1 MPLPTA
7 LTPPWGSDGPRL
19 DLETR
24 LSHLK
29 RVGEEIITERE
40 LRTLLETKQHPT
52 AYDGFEPSG
61 LAHLPF
67 GVLRPILVD
76 DMLKAGVRMK
86 LWIAD
91 WFAWVN
97 NKMGGD
103 LDKIREVGRYFV
115 EVWKAAGVDMSKVDV
130 LWTSDAARE
139 EEYWK
144 KVITVA
150 QNSTLARAQRALTI
164 AGRTTK
170 ESIQTAQLFY
180 PMMQVADIF
189 WLDVDICQLGVD
201 QRRANILARE
211 IAERMKWKKPVAIHH
226 HMLIGL
232 QGKREPEGLFDE
244 DTSVDSE
251 IASKM
256 SKSKPE
262 TSIFVHDSKEA
273 IMSKVNSA
281 YCPPRVVE
289 GNALMEYARYIIFR
303 KLESLTI
310 ERPEKYGG
318 NAEFQSYGELES
330 AYASGKLH
338 PADLKKGVGE
348 ALDEVVAPIREH
360 FLKDPAAKRLYLS
373 VLEAET
379 TR

>member
-1 MPLPTA
+1 M
-7 LTPPWGSDGPRL
+7 DL
-19 DLETR
+19 DAR
-24 LSHLK
+24 LSYIK
-29 RVGEEIITERE
+29 RVGEEIITEKE
-40 LRTLLETKQHPT
+40 LRTLLETKDHPT

-103 LDKIREVGRYFV
+103 LERIQEVGKYFV
-115 EVWKAAGVDMSKVDV
+115 EVWKAAGVDMSKVEV
-130 LWTSDAARE
+130 LWTSDATRQ

-144 KVITVA
+144 KVVTVA

-164 AGRTTK
+164 AGRTTR
-170 ESIQTAQLFY
+170 ETIQTAQLFY

-189 WLDVDICQLGVD
+189 WLDVDICQLGLD

-211 IAERMKWKKPVAIHH
+211 IADRMHWKKPIAVHH
-226 HMLIGL
+226 HMLVGL
-232 QGKREPEGLFDE
+232 QGRKEPEGFDE
-244 DTSVDSE
+244 NGTVDSE

-262 TSIFVHDSKEA
+262 SSIFVHDSPET
-273 IMSKVNSA
+273 IMKKVNSA
-281 YCPPRVVE
+281 YCPPKVLE
-289 GNALMEYARYIIFR
+289 GNVLIEYARYMIFR
-303 KLESLTI
+303 KKKSLRI

-318 NAEFQSYGELES
+318 DIEFSSLAELEK
-330 AYASGKLH
+330 AYSSGTLH
-338 PADLKKGVGE
+338 PADLKKGVGG
-348 ALDEVVAPIREH
+348 ALDEIIAPIRDH
-360 FLKDPAAKRLYLS
+360 FVKDPAARRLFETVRS
-373 VLEAET
+373 AET

>member
-1 MPLPTA
+1 
-7 LTPPWGSDGPRL
+7 L

-24 LSHLK
+24 LAYI
-29 RVGEEIITERE
+29 RNVGEEIITERE
-40 LRTLLETKQHPT
+40 LRILLETNDHPT

-67 GVLRPILVD
+67 GILRPILVE

-103 LDKIREVGRYFV
+103 LEKIQEVGRYFV
-115 EVWKAAGVDMSKVDV
+115 EVWKVAGVDMTKVDL
-130 LWTSDAARE
+130 LWTSDAAKQ

-164 AGRTTK
+164 AGRSTK

-189 WLDVDICQLGVD
+189 WLGVDICQLGVD

-211 IAERMKWKKPVAIHH
+211 IADKLKWKKPVAVHH

-232 QGKREPEGLFDE
+232 QGRREPEGFDE
-244 DTSVDSE
+244 NGAVDEE
-251 IASKM
+251 ISSKM

-262 TSIFVHDSKEA
+262 TSIFVHDSPDT
-273 IMSKVNSA
+273 IMKKVNSA
-281 YCPPRVVE
+281 YCPPKILE
-289 GNALMEYARYIIFR
+289 GNALIEYARYIVFR
-303 KLESLTI
+303 KQKSLII

-318 NAEFQSYGELES
+318 RIEFFSIQELEE
-330 AYASGKLH
+330 AYSSGKLH
-338 PADLKKGVGE
+338 PSDLKKGVGM
-348 ALDEVVAPIREH
+348 ALDALISPIRDH
-360 FLKDPAAKRLYLS
+360 FEKDPQARRLYEA
-373 VLEAET
+373 VRAAET

>member
-1 MPLPTA
+1 
-7 LTPPWGSDGPRL
+7 L
-19 DLETR
+19 DLESR
-24 LSHLK
+24 LAYIK
-29 RVGEEIITERE
+29 KVGEEIITEQE
-40 LRTLLETKQHPT
+40 LKTLLETNNHPT

-76 DMLKAGVRMK
+76 DMLRAGVRMK

-103 LDKIREVGRYFV
+103 LAKIQEVGKYFV
-115 EVWKAAGVDMSKVDV
+115 EVWKAAGVDMSKVEV
-130 LWTSDAARE
+130 LWTSDAARQ

-144 KVITVA
+144 KVVIVA

-170 ESIQTAQLFY
+170 DAVQTAALFY

-211 IAERMKWKKPVAIHH
+211 IADKLKWKKPVAVHH

-232 QGKREPEGLFDE
+232 QGRKEPEGSFDE
-244 DTSVDSE
+244 NGALDSE

-262 TSIFVHDSKEA
+262 TSIFVHDSA
-273 IMSKVNSA
+273 DVIMKKVNSA
-281 YCPPRVVE
+281 FCPPKIIE
-289 GNALMEYARYIIFR
+289 GNALIEYSRYIIFR
-303 KLESLTI
+303 KKKSLII
-310 ERPEKYGG
+310 ERAEKYGG
-318 NAEFQSYGELES
+318 NVEFTSPEELEQ
-330 AYASGKLH
+330 AYVVGRLH
-338 PADLKKGVGE
+338 PADLKRGVGS
-348 ALDEVVAPIREH
+348 ALDDIVAPIRTH
-360 FLKDPAAKRLYLS
+360 FEKDPAARRLYET
-373 VLEAET
+373 VRTAET

>member
-1 MPLPTA
+1 M
-7 LTPPWGSDGPRL
+7 

-24 LSHLK
+24 LAHI
-29 RVGEEIITERE
+29 RQVGEEIITEGE
-40 LRTLLETKQHPT
+40 LKALLETNDHPT

-61 LAHLPF
+61 LANMAF

-76 DMLKAGVRMK
+76 DMLKAGVKMK
-86 LWIAD
+86 LLLAD
-91 WFAWVN
+91 WFGWVN

-103 LDKIREVGRYFV
+103 LETIQTVGRYLV
-115 EVWKAAGVDMSKVDV
+115 EVWRAAGVDMSRVEV
-130 LWTSDAARE
+130 LWTSDATKN

-150 QNSTLARAQRALTI
+150 QNSTLARTQRAITI
-164 AGRTTK
+164 MGRTTK
-170 ESIQTAQLFY
+170 DLIQTAQLFY

-189 WLDVDICQLGVD
+189 WLDVDICQLGLD

-211 IAERMKWKKPVAIHH
+211 IADKMKWKKPVAVHH

-232 QGKREPEGLFDE
+232 QGKKEAEGFDE
-244 DTSVDSE
+244 NGAVDQE

-262 TSIFVHDSKEA
+262 TSIFVHDSREQ
-273 IMSKVNSA
+273 ILSKVNSA
-281 YCPPRVVE
+281 YCPPKILE
-289 GNALMEYARYIIFR
+289 GNALIEYSRHIIFR
-303 KLESLTI
+303 KMKSLKV

-318 NAEFQSYGELES
+318 NAEFFSYAELEDAFRKGS
-330 AYASGKLH
+330 LH

-348 ALDEVVAPIREH
+348 SLNSIIAPIRDH
-360 FLKDPAAKRLYLS
+360 FEKDPAARRLYLS
-373 VLEAET
+373 VKSAET

>member
-1 MPLPTA
+1 M
-7 LTPPWGSDGPRL
+7 
-19 DLETR
+19 DLEER
-24 LSHLK
+24 LGHI
-29 RVGEEIITERE
+29 RNVGEEIITERE
-40 LRTLLETKQHPT
+40 LRALLETKEHPT

-61 LAHLPF
+61 LANLAF

-76 DMLKAGVRMK
+76 EMLKAGVMMK
-86 LWIAD
+86 LWLAD
-91 WFAWVN
+91 WHAWVN

-103 LDKIREVGRYFV
+103 LGKIQEVGRYFV
-115 EVWKAAGVDMSKVDV
+115 EVWKAAGVDMSKVEV
-130 LWTSDAARE
+130 LWTSDAARN

-144 KVITVA
+144 KVVTVA

-170 ESIQTAQLFY
+170 DAIQTAQLFY

-189 WLDVDICQLGVD
+189 WLDVDICQLGLD
-201 QRRANILARE
+201 QRRANILSRE
-211 IAERMKWKKPVAIHH
+211 IAEKLKWKKPVAVHH

-232 QGKREPEGLFDE
+232 QGKKEPEGFDE
-244 DTSVDSE
+244 NGDLDSE

-262 TSIFVHDSKEA
+262 TSIFVHDGPEA
-273 IMSKVNSA
+273 IMKKVNSA
-281 YCPPRVVE
+281 YCPPKVVE
-289 GNALMEYARYIIFR
+289 GNALVEYSRYVVF
-303 KLESLTI
+303 KKQKSLKV

-318 NAEFQSYGELES
+318 NAEFTSAAELEG
-330 AYASGKLH
+330 AFRAGTLH

-348 ALDEVVAPIREH
+348 ALDAIIAPIRSH
-360 FLKDPAAKRLYLS
+360 FEKDPSARRLYETVRAS
-373 VLEAET
+373 ET

>member
-1 MPLPTA
+1 
-7 LTPPWGSDGPRL
+7 L

-24 LSHLK
+24 LECIH

-40 LRTLLETKQHPT
+40 LRALLETNDHPT

-67 GVLRPILVD
+67 GVLRPILVE
-76 DMLKAGVRMK
+76 DMLKAGVKMK

-97 NKMGGD
+97 NKIGGD
-103 LDKIREVGRYFV
+103 LEKIQEVGKYFV
-115 EVWKAAGVDMSKVDV
+115 EVWKAAGVDMSKVEI
-130 LWTSDAARE
+130 LWTSDAARQ

-170 ESIQTAQLFY
+170 ESVQTAQLFY

-211 IAERMKWKKPVAIHH
+211 VADKMKWKKPVAVHH

-232 QGKREPEGLFDE
+232 QGRKEPEGFDE
-244 DTSVDSE
+244 NGAMDAE
-251 IASKM
+251 ISSKM

-262 TSIFVHDSKEA
+262 TSIFVHDSHDL
-273 IMSKVNSA
+273 IMKKVNSA
-281 YCPPRVVE
+281 YCPPKVLD
-289 GNALMEYARYIIFR
+289 GNALIEYSKYIIFR
-303 KLESLTI
+303 KRKSLRV
-310 ERPEKYGG
+310 ERPAKYGG
-318 NAEFQSYGELES
+318 NVEFFSSGELEEAYS
-330 AYASGKLH
+330 AGRLH
-338 PADLKKGVGE
+338 PADLKKGAGE
-348 ALDEVVAPIREH
+348 ALDGIISPIREH
-360 FLKDPAAKRLYLS
+360 FVKDPSARKLFEAVRA
-373 VLEAET
+373 AET

>member
-1 MPLPTA
+1 M
-7 LTPPWGSDGPRL
+7 

-24 LSHLK
+24 LECIR

-40 LRTLLETKQHPT
+40 LRALLETNDRPT

-67 GVLRPILVD
+67 GVLRPILVE

-103 LDKIREVGRYFV
+103 LEKIQEVGKYFV
-115 EVWKAAGVDMSKVDV
+115 EVWKAAGVDMSKVEI
-130 LWTSDAARE
+130 LWTSDAAKQ

-170 ESIQTAQLFY
+170 ESVQTAQLFY

-211 IAERMKWKKPVAIHH
+211 VADKMKWKKPVAVHH

-232 QGKREPEGLFDE
+232 QGRKEPEGFDE
-244 DTSVDSE
+244 NGAMDAE
-251 IASKM
+251 ISSKM

-262 TSIFVHDSKEA
+262 TSIFVHDSHDL
-273 IMSKVNSA
+273 IMKKVNSA
-281 YCPPRVVE
+281 YCPPKVLD
-289 GNALMEYARYIIFR
+289 GNALIEYSKYIIFR
-303 KLESLTI
+303 KRKSLRV
-310 ERPEKYGG
+310 ERPAKYGG
-318 NAEFQSYGELES
+318 NVEFFSSGELEEAYS
-330 AYASGKLH
+330 AGRLH
-338 PADLKKGVGE
+338 PADLKKGAGE
-348 ALDEVVAPIREH
+348 ALDGIISPIREH
-360 FLKDPAAKRLYLS
+360 FVKDPSARKLFEAVRA
-373 VLEAET
+373 AET

>member
-1 MPLPTA
+1 
-7 LTPPWGSDGPRL
+7 L
-19 DLETR
+19 DLDER
-24 LSHLK
+24 LQLI
-29 RVGEEIITERE
+29 RNVGEEIITERE
-40 LRTLLETKQHPT
+40 LRTVLETNDHPT

-67 GVLRPILVD
+67 GVLRPILVE

-103 LDKIREVGRYFV
+103 LEKIQEVGRYFV
-115 EVWKAAGVDMSKVDV
+115 EVWKAAGVDMTKVEI
-130 LWTSDAARE
+130 LWTSDAARQ

-170 ESIQTAQLFY
+170 ESVQTAQLFY

-211 IAERMKWKKPVAIHH
+211 IADRMKWKKPVAVHH

-232 QGKREPEGLFDE
+232 QGKKEPEGFDE
-244 DTSVDSE
+244 NGLMDAE
-251 IASKM
+251 ISSKM
-256 SKSKPE
+256 SKSRPE
-262 TSIFVHDSKEA
+262 TSIFVHDSPEV
-273 IMSKVNSA
+273 IMRKVNSA
-281 YCPPRVVE
+281 YCPPRVLE
-289 GNALMEYARYIIFR
+289 GNALIEYSRYIVFR
-303 KLESLTI
+303 KRKSLTI

-318 NAEFQSYGELES
+318 NVDFFSSKDLDE
-330 AYASGKLH
+330 AYAGGRLH

-348 ALDEVVAPIREH
+348 ALDGIISPIREH
-360 FLKDPAAKRLYLS
+360 FVKNPHARKLYET
-373 VLEAET
+373 VRTAET

>member
-1 MPLPTA
+1 M
-7 LTPPWGSDGPRL
+7 

-24 LSHLK
+24 LQLL
-29 RVGEEIITERE
+29 RNVGEEIITEKE
-40 LRTLLETKQHPT
+40 LRTLLETNDHPT

-76 DMLKAGVRMK
+76 DMAKAGVRMK

-103 LDKIREVGRYFV
+103 LDKIQEVGRYFV

-130 LWTSDAARE
+130 LWTSEAAKQ

-144 KVITVA
+144 KVVVVA

-170 ESIQTAQLFY
+170 ESIQTAQLLY

-211 IAERMKWKKPVAIHH
+211 IAEKMKWKKPVAIHH

-232 QGKREPEGLFDE
+232 QGRKEPEGFDE
-244 DTSVDSE
+244 NGAMDSE

-262 TSIFVHDSKEA
+262 TSIFVHDSKDE
-273 IMSKVNSA
+273 IMRKVNSA
-281 YCPPRVVE
+281 YCPPKVLE
-289 GNALMEYARYIIFR
+289 GNALLEYSRYIIFR
-303 KLESLTI
+303 KMKSLKI

-318 NAEFQSYGELES
+318 NVEFFKIGELES
-330 AYASGKLH
+330 VFAEGRLH
-338 PADLKKGVGE
+338 PADLKRGVGE
-348 ALDEVVAPIREH
+348 ALDEIISPIRNH
-360 FLKDPAAKRLYLS
+360 FVKDPKARRLY
-373 VLEAET
+373 EAVRAAEA

>member
-1 MPLPTA
+1 M
-7 LTPPWGSDGPRL
+7 
-19 DLETR
+19 DLEER
-24 LSHLK
+24 LGHI
-29 RVGEEIITERE
+29 RNVGEEIITEKE
-40 LRTLLETKQHPT
+40 LRTLLESKEHPT

-76 DMLKAGVRMK
+76 EMLKAGVRMK

-103 LDKIREVGRYFV
+103 LEKIQEVGKYFV
-115 EVWKAAGVDMSKVDV
+115 EVWKAAGVDMSKVEV
-130 LWTSDAARE
+130 LWTSDAARN

-144 KVITVA
+144 KVVTVA

-170 ESIQTAQLFY
+170 DTIQTAQLFY

-189 WLDVDICQLGVD
+189 WLDVDICQLGLD

-211 IAERMKWKKPVAIHH
+211 IAEKMKWKKPVAVHH
-226 HMLIGL
+226 HMLIGI
-232 QGKREPEGLFDE
+232 QGTKEPEGFDE
-244 DTSVDSE
+244 NGALDAE

-262 TSIFVHDSKEA
+262 TSIFVHDSPDV
-273 IMSKVNSA
+273 IMKKVNSA

-289 GNALMEYARYIIFR
+289 GNVLIEYSRYIVF
-303 KLESLTI
+303 KKQKSLKI
-310 ERPEKYGG
+310 ERPAMYGG
-318 NAEFQSYGELES
+318 NAEFSSMAELEG
-330 AYASGKLH
+330 AFRAGTLH
-338 PADLKKGVGE
+338 PADLKRGGGE
-348 ALDEVVAPIREH
+348 ALNNIIAPIRSH
-360 FLKDPAAKRLYLS
+360 FEKDPSARRLYET
-373 VLEAET
+373 VRAAEK

>member
-1 MPLPTA
+1 
-7 LTPPWGSDGPRL
+7 
-19 DLETR
+19 
-24 LSHLK
+24 
-29 RVGEEIITERE
+29 
-40 LRTLLETKQHPT
+40 
-52 AYDGFEPSG
+52 
-61 LAHLPF
+61 
-67 GVLRPILVD
+67 
-76 DMLKAGVRMK
+76 MK

-103 LDKIREVGRYFV
+103 LQKIQEVGRYFV
-115 EVWKAAGVDMSKVDV
+115 EVWKAAGVDMSKVEV
-130 LWTSDAARE
+130 LWTSDAARQ

-170 ESIQTAQLFY
+170 DSVQTAQLFY

-211 IAERMKWKKPVAIHH
+211 IADRMKWKKPVAVHH

-232 QGKREPEGLFDE
+232 QGRKEPEGFDE
-244 DTSVDSE
+244 NGTVDAE
-251 IASKM
+251 ISSKM

-262 TSIFVHDSKEA
+262 TSIFVHDPAEE
-273 IMSKVNSA
+273 ILRKVNSA
-281 YCPPRVVE
+281 YCPPKVLE
-289 GNALMEYARYIIFR
+289 GNALIEYSRYIVFR
-303 KLESLTI
+303 KQKSLRI
-310 ERPEKYGG
+310 ERPAKYGG
-318 NAEFQSYGELES
+318 NVEFFSSAELER
-330 AYASGKLH
+330 AYAEGTLH

-348 ALDEVVAPIREH
+348 ALDGIISPIREH
-360 FLKDPAAKRLYLS
+360 FEKDPHARKLFETVRA
-373 VLEAET
+373 AET

>member
-1 MPLPTA
+1 MDLE
-7 LTPPWGSDGPRL
+7 DRL
-19 DLETR
+19 DHIR
-24 LSHLK
+24 
-29 RVGEEIITERE
+29 RVGEEIITDRE
-40 LRTLLETKQHPT
+40 LRALLETKDHPT

-67 GVLRPILVD
+67 GVLRPILVE
-76 DMLKAGVRMK
+76 DMQKAGVRMK

-103 LDKIREVGRYFV
+103 LAKIQEVGRYFV

-130 LWTSDAARE
+130 LWTSDAAKQ

-170 ESIQTAQLFY
+170 ESVQTAQLFY

-211 IAERMKWKKPVAIHH
+211 IADKMKWKKPVAVHH

-232 QGKREPEGLFDE
+232 QGRKEPEGFDE
-244 DTSVDSE
+244 NGAMDAE
-251 IASKM
+251 ISSKM
-256 SKSKPE
+256 SKSRPE
-262 TSIFVHDSKEA
+262 TSIFVHDSLEQ
-273 IMSKVNSA
+273 IMKKVNSA
-281 YCPPRVVE
+281 YCPPKVLE
-289 GNALMEYARYIIFR
+289 GNALIEYSRYIVFR
-303 KLESLTI
+303 KRKSLSI

-318 NAEFQSYGELES
+318 NAEFFSAEELEK
-330 AYASGKLH
+330 AYLAGGLH
-338 PADLKKGVGE
+338 PADLKRGVGL
-348 ALDEVVAPIREH
+348 ALDSIIAPIRQH
-360 FLKDPAAKRLYLS
+360 FEKDPDARRLYET
-373 VLEAET
+373 VRAAET

>member
-1 MPLPTA
+1 M
-7 LTPPWGSDGPRL
+7 DV
-19 DLETR
+19 DTR
-24 LSHLK
+24 LGLI
-29 RVGEEIITERE
+29 RQVGEEIITETE
-40 LRTLLETKQHPT
+40 LRSLLEAKAHPS

-103 LDKIREVGRYFV
+103 LEKIQQVGRYFV
-115 EVWKAAGVDMSKVDV
+115 EVWKAAGVDMTKVDV

-144 KVITVA
+144 RVVTVA

-164 AGRTTK
+164 AGRTSK
-170 ESIQTAQLFY
+170 EALQAAQLFY

-189 WLDVDICQLGVD
+189 WLDVDICQLGLD

-211 IAERMKWKKPVAIHH
+211 IADKMKWKKPVAVHH

-232 QGKREPEGLFDE
+232 EGKKEPEGYDE
-244 DTSVDSE
+244 NSALDAE

-262 TSIFVHDSKEA
+262 TSIFVHDGPEVIARK
-273 IMSKVNSA
+273 INSA
-281 YCPPRVVE
+281 YCPPKVVE
-289 GNALMEYARYIIFR
+289 GNALTEYSRYIVFR
-303 KLESLTI
+303 KRKSMLI

-318 NAEFQSYGELES
+318 NVEYFSYGEL
-330 AYASGKLH
+330 ADAFVSGKLH
-338 PADLKKGVGE
+338 PADLKKGV
-348 ALDEVVAPIREH
+348 AASLDEIIRPIRDH
-360 FLKDPAAKRLYLS
+360 FEKDPAARRLY
-373 VLEAET
+373 EAVRSTEA

>member
-1 MPLPTA
+1 M
-7 LTPPWGSDGPRL
+7 DI
-19 DLETR
+19 ETR
-24 LSHLK
+24 LAYVR
-29 RVGEEIITERE
+29 RVGEEIITEKE
-40 LRTLLETKQHPT
+40 LRTLFEIKDHPT

-61 LAHLPF
+61 LANIAF
-67 GVLRPILVD
+67 GVLRPILIEE
-76 DMLKAGVRMK
+76 MQKAGVRMK

-103 LDKIREVGRYFV
+103 LEKIQEVGRYFI

-130 LWTSDAARE
+130 LWTSDAARQ

-144 KVITVA
+144 KVIVVA

-170 ESIQTAQLFY
+170 ESVQTAQLFY

-189 WLDVDICQLGVD
+189 WLDVDICQLGMD
-201 QRRANILARE
+201 QRRANVLARE
-211 IAERMKWKKPVAIHH
+211 IADRMKWKKPVAVHH

-232 QGKREPEGLFDE
+232 QGKKEAEGFDE
-244 DTSVDSE
+244 NTSLDAE
-251 IASKM
+251 ISSKM

-262 TSIFVHDSKEA
+262 TSIFVHDSAEL
-273 IMSKVNSA
+273 IMRKVNSA
-281 YCPPRVVE
+281 YCPPRVVD
-289 GNALMEYARYIIFR
+289 GNALIEYSRYIVFR
-303 KLESLTI
+303 KKKSLRI

-318 NAEFQSYGELES
+318 NVEFSSAHELEQ
-330 AYASGKLH
+330 AYEAGTLH
-338 PADLKKGVGE
+338 PADLKKAVGE
-348 ALDEVVAPIREH
+348 SLNDIIAPIRDH
-360 FLKDPAAKRLYLS
+360 FVKDPSARRLYES
-373 VLEAET
+373 VSTAET

>member
-1 MPLPTA
+1 
-7 LTPPWGSDGPRL
+7 L
-19 DLETR
+19 DLETKLGLMR
-24 LSHLK
+24 E
-29 RVGEEIITERE
+29 VGEEIITETE
-40 LRTLLETKQHPT
+40 LRVLFETKQHPT

-103 LDKIREVGRYFV
+103 LDKIQEVGRYFI
-115 EVWKAAGVDMSKVDV
+115 EVWKAAGVDMSKVEV
-130 LWTSDAARE
+130 LWTSDAAKND
-139 EEYWK
+139 EYWK
-144 KVITVA
+144 KVIVVA
-150 QNSTLARAQRALTI
+150 QNSTLSRAQRALTI
-164 AGRTTK
+164 AGRTTR
-170 ESIQTAQLFY
+170 ESLQTAQLFY

-211 IAERMKWKKPVAIHH
+211 IAERMKWKKPVAVHH

-232 QGKREPEGLFDE
+232 QGKKEPEGLYD
-244 DTSVDSE
+244 DNGAVDSE

-262 TSIFVHDSKEA
+262 TSIYVHDDADA
-273 IMSKVNSA
+273 IMKKVNSA
-281 YCPPRVVE
+281 YCPPREIE
-289 GNALMEYARYIIFR
+289 GNALLEYARYIVFR
-303 KLESLTI
+303 KQESLSI
-310 ERPEKYGG
+310 ERPDKYGG
-318 NAEFQSYGELES
+318 NVEYFSAKELEA
-330 AYASGKLH
+330 AYSEGKLH
-338 PADLKKGVGE
+338 PADLKKGVGGSLNE
-348 ALDEVVAPIREH
+348 IISPIREH
-360 FLKDPAAKRLYLS
+360 FEKDPQARRLYEN
-373 VLEAET
+373 VKAAET

>member
-1 MPLPTA
+1 M
-7 LTPPWGSDGPRL
+7 
-19 DLETR
+19 DLEDR
-24 LSHLK
+24 LALIK
-29 RVGEEIITERE
+29 GVGEEIITERE
-40 LRTLLETKQHPT
+40 LRTLLETNDHPL

-76 DMLKAGVRMK
+76 DLLKAGVRMR

-103 LDKIREVGRYFV
+103 LEKIQEVGKYFV
-115 EVWKAAGVDMSKVDV
+115 EVWRAAGVDMSKVEI
-130 LWTSDAARE
+130 LWTSDAARN

-144 KVITVA
+144 KVVTVA

-170 ESIQTAQLFY
+170 ESVQTAQLFY

-189 WLDVDICQLGVD
+189 WLDVDICQLGLD

-211 IAERMKWKKPVAIHH
+211 IADKMKWKKPVAVHH

-232 QGKREPEGLFDE
+232 QGKKEPEGFDE
-244 DTSVDSE
+244 DGAVDSE

-262 TSIFVHDSKEA
+262 TSIFVHDTTEEIARK
-273 IMSKVNSA
+273 INSA
-281 YCPPRVVE
+281 YCPPKVVG
-289 GNALMEYARYIIFR
+289 GNALVEYSKYIVFR
-303 KLESLTI
+303 RMKSMKI

-318 NAEFQSYGELES
+318 NIEFFSQEELES
-330 AYASGKLH
+330 AYVQGSLH
-338 PADLKKGVGE
+338 PADLKRGV
-348 ALDEVVAPIREH
+348 AASLDRIISPVREH
-360 FLKDPAAKRLYLS
+360 FLKDPKAKKLY
-373 VLEAET
+373 EAVKLAEKG
-379 TR
+379 R

>member
-1 MPLPTA
+1 MDQET
-7 LTPPWGSDGPRL
+7 RL
-19 DLETR
+19 DLIK
-24 LSHLK
+24 S
-29 RVGEEIITERE
+29 VGEEIITERE
-40 LRTLLETKQHPT
+40 LRILLETNEHPT

-67 GVLRPILVD
+67 GVLRPILVE

-103 LDKIREVGRYFV
+103 LEKIREVGRYFV
-115 EVWKAAGVDMSKVDV
+115 EVWKAAGVDMTKVEI
-130 LWTSDAARE
+130 LWTSDAAKN

-170 ESIQTAQLFY
+170 ESVQTAQLFY

-211 IAERMKWKKPVAIHH
+211 IAEKMKWKKPVAVHH

-232 QGKREPEGLFDE
+232 QGKKDPEGYDE
-244 DTSVDSE
+244 NGKVDEE

-262 TSIFVHDSKEA
+262 TSIFVHDSKDA
-273 IMSKVNSA
+273 IMKKIESA
-281 YCPPRVVE
+281 YCPPKTLE
-289 GNALMEYARYIIFR
+289 GNVLIEYSKYIIFR
-303 KLESLTI
+303 KRKSLKVA
-310 ERPEKYGG
+310 RPEKYGG
-318 NAEFQSYGELES
+318 TVEFHSALELERD
-330 AYASGKLH
+330 YQSGLLH
-338 PADLKKGVGE
+338 PADLKRGVGE
-348 ALDEVVAPIREH
+348 AMDEIIAPIREH
-360 FLKDPAAKRLYLS
+360 FEKDPSARKLYEA
-373 VLEAET
+373 VKAAET

>member
-1 MPLPTA
+1 
-7 LTPPWGSDGPRL
+7 L
-19 DLETR
+19 DVESR
-24 LSHLK
+24 LSYI
-29 RVGEEIITERE
+29 RQVGEEIITERE
-40 LRTLLETKQHPT
+40 LRALLEVKEHPT

-76 DMLKAGVRMK
+76 DMQKAGVRMK

-103 LDKIREVGRYFV
+103 LEKIREVGKYFV
-115 EVWKAAGVDMSKVDV
+115 EVWKAAGVDMSKVEV
-130 LWTSDAARE
+130 LWTSDAASN

-144 KVITVA
+144 KVVVVA
-150 QNSTLARAQRALTI
+150 QNFSLARAQRALTI
-164 AGRTTK
+164 AGRTSK
-170 ESIQTAQLFY
+170 EALQAAQLLY
-180 PMMQVADIF
+180 PMMQVADVF
-189 WLDVDICQLGVD
+189 WLDVDICQLGLD
-201 QRRANILARE
+201 QRRANVLARE
-211 IAERMKWKKPVAIHH
+211 VADKMKWKKPVAVHH

-232 QGKREPEGLFDE
+232 QGTKEPEGAFDE
-244 DTSVDSE
+244 NSAIDAE
-251 IASKM
+251 ITSKM

-262 TSIFVHDSKEA
+262 TSIFVHDSPET
-273 IMSKVNSA
+273 IMRKVNSA

-289 GNALMEYARYIIFR
+289 GNALVEYCRYIVFR
-303 KLESLTI
+303 KQKSLTI

-318 NAEFQSYGELES
+318 NVEFHSAADLEE
-330 AYASGKLH
+330 AYRAGALH

-348 ALDEVVAPIREH
+348 ALDGIIAPVRDH
-360 FLKDPAAKRLYLS
+360 FVKDPSARRLYET
-373 VLEAET
+373 VRTAET